1 MKQRYFILILILGL
15 WGISTISYRIFAQDQ
30 PVGRLS
36 DYRQTDA
43 YYNELHRPQ
52 FHFTPP
58 MNWMNDPNGMVY
70 FDGEYH
76 LFYQHNPHGNTWGHM
91 SWGHAVSPDLVHWE
105 HLPIALQ
112 DHYGVMIF
120 SGSAVVDFK
129 NTSGFGNGELPP
141 LVAIYT
147 GHGHGKQTQDI
158 AYSNDRGRTWTKYA
172 GNPVIDLNM
181 SDFRDPKV
189 FWHEASEKWVMTV
202 SMPLERKVRFYSS
215 HNLKEW
221 DLLSEFGPAGAV
233 KGIWECPDLFPVEIE
248 GTQDSKWVLIVNIG
262 SGAIAGGSGCQYFIG
277 DFDGTRFIVDE
288 VGNQN
293 ERQSA
298 RPTGRVIADFEGDSF
313 GEGWVATGASFAPG
327 PIKTQDPFSGYLGK
341 GLATSWGNGDV
352 DQGALRSPEI
362 KIDGNYIH
370 FLIGGGNHP
379 GEACFNLLINGEVVR
394 TATGTNSGMLQWHS
408 WDVTH
413 FNGKQAVLE
422 VLDQHSG
429 GWGQIFVDHIVM
441 GDEPFEDPGEPALW
455 VDYGKDFYAA
465 VSWAD
470 VPAEDGRRL
479 WLGWMSNWQYAN
491 NIPTHPWRSAMSIPR
506 SLHLRSTPDGLKLVQ
521 RPVHELRKLRGERTR
536 MSDIEVGPQ
545 GVDLRSKGVVGKRL
559 EIVIDIDPGTSG
571 EFGIRLRKGGAA
583 ATVVGYEVAREQLYV
598 DRTQSGDV
606 SFHDAFS
613 VRNAGPLSRRNGS
626 IRLHLFLDDSSVE
639 VFGNRGETVL
649 SERIFPSPE
658 HLGVELFSN
667 GGTAHVKRLRAWEL
681 DSIWHKP

>member
-1 MKQRYFILILILGL
+1 MTKAIWSIWVSCCILS
-15 WGISTISYRIFAQDQ
+15 ISLQSQDSNAV
-30 PVGRLS
+30 PPTGRLS

-43 YYNELHRPQ
+43 YYHELHRPQ

-112 DHYGVMIF
+112 DQYGVMIF

-129 NTSGFGNGELPP
+129 NTSEFGNGKLPP

-172 GNPVIDLNM
+172 GNPVIDLQM

-202 SMPLERKVRFYSS
+202 SLPLERKVRFYGSQ
-215 HNLKEW
+215 NLKEW
-221 DLLSEFGPAGAV
+221 NLLSEFGPAGAV

-248 GTQDSKWVLIVNIG
+248 GSKESKWVLIVNIG

-277 DFDGTRFIVDE
+277 AFDGETFEVDDSS
-288 VGNQN
+288 GLGGK
-293 ERQSA
+293 
-298 RPTGRVIADFEGDSF
+298 RPDRPEGRVIADFEGDSF
-313 GEGWVATGASFAPG
+313 GEGWVATGKSFAPG

-341 GLATSWGNGDV
+341 GLATSWGSGDV
-352 DQGALRSPEI
+352 DQGSLRSPQI
-362 KIDGNYIH
+362 KIDSKYIH

-379 GEACFNLLINGEVVR
+379 GEACFNLIIDNEVVR
-394 TATGTNSGMLQWHS
+394 TATGTNSGMLQWQS
-408 WDVTH
+408 WDVEA
-413 FNGKQAVLE
+413 FKGKEAALE
-422 VLDQHSG
+422 LLDKHSG

-441 GDEPFEDPGEPALW
+441 GDRAFEDLGEPALW

-465 VSWAD
+465 VSWSD

-491 NIPTHPWRSAMSIPR
+491 HIPTHPWRSAMTIAR
-506 SLHLRSTPDGLKLVQ
+506 SLHLRETPEGLRLIQ
-521 RPVHELRKLRGERTR
+521 RPVVELEKLRGENFRR
-536 MSDIEVGPQ
+536 NDLVMNDEVI
-545 GVDLRSKGVVGKRL
+545 DLSVHHVSGKRL
-559 EIVIDIDPGTSG
+559 ELICEIDPGTASSV
-571 EFGIRLRKGGAA
+571 GIRLRKGTNE
-583 ATVVGYEVAREQLYV
+583 ATEVGYDVVEQQLYV
-598 DRTQSGDV
+598 DRAKSGDV
-606 SFHDAFS
+606 SFHNAFS
-613 VRNAGPLSRRNGS
+613 GRHSGRLPIHQGLVK
-626 IRLHLFLDDSSVE
+626 LHLFLDDSSVE
-639 VFGNRGETVL
+639 VFGNDGHTVM
-649 SERIFPSPE
+649 SERIFPSPDS
-658 HLGVELFSN
+658 LKVEVFAV
-667 GGTAHVKRLRAWEL
+667 GGQAKFRKISLWKL
-681 DSIWHKP
+681 KSIWHSD